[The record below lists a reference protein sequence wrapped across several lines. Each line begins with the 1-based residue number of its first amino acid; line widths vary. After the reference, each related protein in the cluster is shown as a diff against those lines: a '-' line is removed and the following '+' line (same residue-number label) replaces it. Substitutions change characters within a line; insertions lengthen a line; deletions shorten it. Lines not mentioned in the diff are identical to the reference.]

1 MTKEERDAVAEKQ
14 MTFRPQDPIELEDR
28 LIRCRQ
34 ILAGLGHTEYD
45 IRPRVRVAWTN
56 RNGTC

>member
-1 MTKEERDAVAEKQ
+1 MLTGKSIEYRKV
-14 MTFRPQDPIELEDR
+14 DPIEREDR

-45 IRPRVRVAWTN
+45 IRPKGGRRW
-56 RNGTC
+56 